1 MEKFG
6 PRNYKM
12 RMGENVSKR
21 HIDQL
26 RYRHSKLTQDPINDD
41 FVNFPLVE
49 QQSTGDPRYL
59 SRVRRPPN
67 RLGY

>member
-6 PRNYKM
+6 PHNYKM

-26 RYRHSKLTQDPINDD
+26 HYRHSKLTQNPINNDC
-41 FVNFPLVE
+41 
-49 QQSTGDPRYL
+49 
-59 SRVRRPPN
+59 
-67 RLGY
+67 